1 MEQPLVSVIVVSYN
15 HSKYIRENLD
25 SIKAQTYPNIEL
37 IVADDA
43 SADNSVEVFE
53 AWLSENHYTAK
64 KVFHKQNTGLA
75 TTLNECLEIVSGKYV
90 KLIAADD
97 YLHPES
103 IEKCVTAIS
112 ENDNIG
118 FVFSDMHYVDNNSQ
132 LLDRNLFSSE
142 IYHHSPEQ
150 LKDELLNRCFI
161 CAPTALISHKA
172 LKETGKY
179 NPNKI
184 VEDYDRWLRM
194 ITSGYELRCIPE
206 KLAYYRSHG
215 ENISSNSNDRM
226 QEEVFMLNFKYSNGN
241 LFLNSEIE
249 NIYLRAKYRYSH
261 EFFNSYKKYQYKDT
275 ISYCLIKNNLPI
287 LLKMY
292 RIIKQKLNIKN

>member
-43 SADNSVEVFE
+43 SKDNSVEVFE
-53 AWLSENHYTAK
+53 AWLSENNYSAK
-64 KVFHKQNTGLA
+64 KNFHKQNTGLA

-90 KLIAADD
+90 KLLAADD

-103 IEKCVTAIS
+103 IEKGVNEIS
-112 ENDNIG
+112 KSDNIG
-118 FVFSDMHYVDNNSQ
+118 FVFSDMYYVDNNSQ
-132 LLDRNLFSSE
+132 FLERNLFSSE
-142 IYHHSPEQ
+142 IYHHSPEK

-161 CAPTALISHKA
+161 CAPTTLISFKA
-172 LKETGKY
+172 IKDTGKY
-179 NPNKI
+179 NPSKI
-184 VEDYDRWLRM
+184 VEDYDRWLR
-194 ITSGYELRCIPE
+194 IIISGYELRCIPE

-215 ENISSNSNDRM
+215 ENISSNSNGRM
-226 QEEVFMLNFKYSNGN
+226 QEETFILNFKYSNRN
-241 LFLNSEIE
+241 LSLNTEIE
-249 NIYLRAKYRYSH
+249 NIYLRTKYKYSQ
-261 EFFNSYKKYQYKDT
+261 EFFDGYKNYRYKDT
-275 ISYCLIKNNLPI
+275 LSYLLIKNNKPT
-287 LLKMY
+287 LLKLY